1 MKRQPVFFDAATMES
16 ARRVIYLGLRPTNES
31 WDRKSVCE
39 ATYYMIRKTVRVAPG
54 LGPRRRP
61 VGGYVDLL
69 SDIPE
74 LEDYSCSAQDFAR
87 SETIQYFHQHEDQL
101 SCAWTKEVQVKQMPE
116 WRDTHKEFAL
126 VDHAKRHGGLLERPF
141 IPFVAKVLKCDK
153 QDLYEIHRDSKDI
166 RVVQNWQ
173 KRAVEGEVLLVANA
187 WMVDG
192 MMRHIFHQYF
202 AAKEG
207 FKLISHP
214 FRNALRLQD
223 HVYQRKL
230 NKSFLF
236 LSNFI
241 VEKAL
246 SLDSCHARLGSWI
259 ADVKNVRQ
267 GLENKRVLL
276 PETDSYSEAVEYAVR
291 AAEALEID
299 ITANIFQRSVD
310 TLPMW
315 EYTQLGESAII
326 KRIFPD
332 LNGATG
338 ASLVLRVVD
347 SFPTIV
353 RLLGHRAHGRPDFCV
368 SNEYDAQDLLFA
380 ILRSV
385 FEDARREDFAPHF
398 GAKAKR
404 IDIVIPSAET
414 LIEVKCVR
422 NAKHARLIDDEL
434 KIDIE
439 SYHSHSSCRRLI
451 AMVYDPGC
459 FIIDSSP
466 LEQLSGPRT
475 KLGRDF
481 LVQVLVRR

>member
-1 MKRQPVFFDAATMES
+1 MKRQPVFFDAATLES
-16 ARRVIYLGLRPTNES
+16 ARRVIYLGIRPTNES
-31 WDRKSVCE
+31 WDRRSVCE
-39 ATYYMIRKTVRVAPG
+39 ATYYLIQKTVRVAPG
-54 LGPRRRP
+54 LGPRRP
-61 VGGYVDLL
+61 PAGGYVDLL

-74 LEDYSCSAQDFAR
+74 LEDYSCSAQDFALR
-87 SETIQYFHQHEDQL
+87 ETLKYFHQHEDQL
-101 SCAWTKEVQVKQMPE
+101 ACAWAKEVEVKQMPE
-116 WRDTHKEFAL
+116 WRDTHKEFGL
-126 VDHAKRHGGLLERPF
+126 VDHARRHDGLLEEPF

-153 QDLYEIHRDSKDI
+153 EDLYEIHKDSKDI

-173 KRAVEGEVLLVANA
+173 NRAVEGEVLLVANA

-214 FRNALRLQD
+214 FRNALRLQG
-223 HVYQRKL
+223 HVYQHKL

-241 VEKAL
+241 IEKAL
-246 SLDSCHARLGSWI
+246 SLDNCQARLGSWI
-259 ADVKNVRQ
+259 ADVKKVRHA
-267 GLENKRVLL
+267 LENKRVLL
-276 PETDSYSEAVEYAVR
+276 PQTDSYSEAIEYAVL
-291 AAEALEID
+291 AAEALDID
-299 ITANIFQRSVD
+299 LTANIFQRSVD

-315 EYTQLGESAII
+315 EYRRLGTSTAI

-332 LNGATG
+332 LNEATG
-338 ASLVLRVVD
+338 ASLVLKVID

-353 RLLGHRAHGRPDFCV
+353 RLLGDRAHRRPDFCV
-368 SNEYDAQDLLFA
+368 SSEYDVQDLLFA

-385 FEDARREDFAPHF
+385 FEDARREDFTPYF

-439 SYHSHSSCRRLI
+439 SYHSHPNCRMLI
-451 AMVYDPGC
+451 ALVYDPGC
-459 FIIDSSP
+459 FITDSSP
-466 LEQLSGPRT
+466 LEQLSGRRT

-481 LVQVLVRR
+481 LVRVLVRR